1 MRRIWGLALLCVIAY
16 GTSVCLA
23 EEEIFD
29 IKAAAAHIEK
39 GIHHLKA
46 KKYDA
51 AISEFEEAAAIHPEA
66 EPFYYLG
73 YAYYL
78 KGKAGDEESRQKAIE
93 NFGKAYD
100 LDPNF
105 TPTKLKPAE
114 QDAIGQEAQGQPV
127 QEKTV
132 EEPAPGE
139 TAVTE
144 QPVPSQQ

>member
-1 MRRIWGLALLCVIAY
+1 MRRILGLALLCVIAY
-16 GTSVCLA
+16 GTSVCFA

-114 QDAIGQEAQGQPV
+114 QDAIGQGAQG
-127 QEKTV
+127 KTV
-132 EEPAPGE
+132 EESAPGE

-144 QPVPSQQ
+144 QPAPSQH